1 MMKIKE
7 NKKSLPK
14 IRIRRTTFD
23 WATEFMAF
31 VFLVVLVALP
41 LIYYNHLP
49 ERIPVHFNGA
59 GIPDGYGSRSNL
71 WILPVT
77 SLFLYLLLTILEAF
91 PYIYNFPVEI
101 TPDNAVTQYT
111 LATRLI
117 RILKTVILIIFAFI
131 SYKTIKTATGE
142 TAGLGKAFLPV
153 FLLLTFGVIIIY
165 VVKSLNNRVRS
176 ERA

>member
-1 MMKIKE
+1 MKLTD
-7 NKKSLPK
+7 NKKNMPK

-23 WATEFMAF
+23 WVIEIMAF
-31 VFLVVLVALP
+31 LFLVFQIILP

-59 GIPDGYGSRSNL
+59 GQPDGYGSRSTL
-71 WILPVT
+71 WILPAT

-117 RILKTVILIIFAFI
+117 RILKTVLLIIFSFI
-131 SYKTIKTATGE
+131 SYKTIKTSTGE
-142 TAGLGKAFLPV
+142 TVGLGKAFLPV
-153 FLLLTFGVIIIY
+153 FLLLTFGVVVIY
-165 VVKSLNNRVRS
+165 IVRSLNNRYS
-176 ERA
+176 G